1 MPTVTASGV
10 LWDATIGAL
19 NSARPRWQRTL
30 RELRWNHSQ
39 SGMGRM
45 PLPRC
50 ATRHKLGTQT
60 YKDQAGRQIAT
71 LFARPAR
78 FERSSGKGAS
88 AARIY

>member
-30 RELRWNHSQ
+30 RELRWK
-39 SGMGRM
+39 

-60 YKDQAGRQIAT
+60 YKGQAGRQIAT